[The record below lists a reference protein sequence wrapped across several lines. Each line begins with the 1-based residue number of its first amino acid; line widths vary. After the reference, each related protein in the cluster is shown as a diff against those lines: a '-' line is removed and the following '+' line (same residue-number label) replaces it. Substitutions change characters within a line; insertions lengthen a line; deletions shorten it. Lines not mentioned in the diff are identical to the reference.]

1 MTKILYS
8 PKSRKDLD
16 NIFDYIHDDLNNPV
30 AAKRTVKGILN
41 KINELKEYPQFGP
54 VWYLENN
61 IDSGFRF
68 LRYENYIL
76 FYQITKDVILIVRV
90 LHHLQDY
97 VKQLFK
103 KIYFYMINLECKIDV
118 YIDSM
123 HNIDIGTY

>member
-41 KINELKEYPQFGP
+41 KINELKEYPQLGP

-90 LHHLQDY
+90 LHHLLPGPFLP
-97 VKQLFK
+97 VW
-103 KIYFYMINLECKIDV
+103 FY
-118 YIDSM
+118 
-123 HNIDIGTY
+123 

>member
-41 KINELKEYPQFGP
+41 KINELKEYPQLGP

-61 IDSGFRF
+61 IDSGFGF

-97 VKQLFK
+97 VKQLF
-103 KIYFYMINLECKIDV
+103 
-118 YIDSM
+118 
-123 HNIDIGTY
+123 

>member
-30 AAKRTVKGILN
+30 AANKTVKGILN
-41 KINELKEYPQFGP
+41 KVSELKEYPQLGP

-76 FYQITKDVILIVRV
+76 FYQITK
-90 LHHLQDY
+90 
-97 VKQLFK
+97 
-103 KIYFYMINLECKIDV
+103 EAIDV
-118 YIDSM
+118 RIKSVQS
-123 HNIDIGTY
+123 

>member
-41 KINELKEYPQFGP
+41 KINELKEYPQLGP

-68 LRYENYIL
+68 LRYDDDRDIFCPTPTCKSL
-76 FYQITKDVILIVRV
+76 FTV
-90 LHHLQDY
+90 L
-97 VKQLFK
+97 
-103 KIYFYMINLECKIDV
+103 C
-118 YIDSM
+118 
-123 HNIDIGTY
+123 